1 MAQTWIMGNAVIVKP
16 CRMRKAVRNMK
27 ASLQQQAERYLGTE
41 IKPSEWVRAKAGAEH
56 KLASIIE
63 REGDL
68 NGARREPW
76 YLAQLIAETVQINT
90 LSIKL
95 KHLAD
100 LQRAKKDSP
109 RKSVRPLTTKAYCS
123 TAGTEMQ

>member
-1 MAQTWIMGNAVIVKP
+1 MGSAVIVRP
-16 CRMRKAVRNMK
+16 CRIRKAVRNMK
-27 ASLQQQAERYLGTE
+27 ASLQQQTEQYLGTE
-41 IKPSEWVRAKAGAEH
+41 IEPSEWAKAKAYAEH

-68 NGARREPW
+68 DGARREPW
-76 YLAQLIAETVQINT
+76 YLAQLIAEAVQANT

-95 KHLAD
+95 KLLAD

-109 RKSVRPLTTKAYCS
+109 RKSAGPSPSKAYCS
-123 TAGTEMQ
+123 TVGTEMQ

>member
-1 MAQTWIMGNAVIVKP
+1 MASGVIAKP
-16 CRMRKAVRNMK
+16 CRMRRAVRNMK
-27 ASLQQQAERYLGTE
+27 ASLQQQMEQYLGTE
-41 IKPSEWVRAKAGAEH
+41 IKPSEWAEAKARAEH

-76 YLAQLIAETVQINT
+76 YLAQLIAEAVQANA
-90 LSIKL
+90 LSIKF
-95 KHLAD
+95 KQLAD

-109 RKSVRPLTTKAYCS
+109 RKSAGPLTTKAYCS

>member
-1 MAQTWIMGNAVIVKP
+1 MGSAVIVRP
-16 CRMRKAVRNMK
+16 CRIRKAVRNMK
-27 ASLQQQAERYLGTE
+27 ASLKQRAERYLGTT
-41 IKPSEWVRAKAGAEH
+41 IAPSEWTKAEAIAEH

-76 YLAQLIAETVQINT
+76 YLAQLIVEAVQANA

-95 KHLAD
+95 KQLAD
-100 LQRAKKDSP
+100 LQRAKKTA
-109 RKSVRPLTTKAYCS
+109 RAKAQ
-123 TAGTEMQ
+123 GR

>member
-1 MAQTWIMGNAVIVKP
+1 M
-16 CRMRKAVRNMK
+16 
-27 ASLQQQAERYLGTE
+27 LQELTEDDLGAYIT
-41 IKPSEWVRAKAGAEH
+41 PPEWDRAKTYAEK

-76 YLAQLIAETVQINT
+76 YLAQLIAEAVQVNT

-95 KHLAD
+95 KLLAD

-109 RKSVRPLTTKAYCS
+109 RKSARPLTTKAYCS